1 MQRVESEPAMTAMFA
16 DHRATV
22 SALASSSLSSS
33 SATTS
38 VLPVAVVS
46 IISLSTIALISAL
59 VLSSL
64 VLTCPAAGSQVSGRA
79 GLTTMDT
86 RETLGG

>member
-1 MQRVESEPAMTAMFA
+1 MQHVESRPAMTAMA
-16 DHRATV
+16 AGHRVTV
-22 SALASSSLSSS
+22 SAFAPLSLTTS

-38 VLPVAVVS
+38 TLPVTAAS
-46 IISLSTIALISAL
+46 IISLSASVLLSTL

-64 VLTCPAAGSQVSGRA
+64 LLTCPAARSMMSGRA
-79 GLTTMDT
+79 GLTATDT